1 MNALSSS
8 LCLLLLLLL
17 SPISNAHEN
26 RPLYVDIVEAKPL
39 FYRVQIKIP
48 PTVDAGNRPTIEFP
62 SGCVAQSARVY
73 RCEAPLTGA
82 TLAVDYPAYNPS
94 VSSFLRL
101 KLLSGEQYSALL
113 AATESRWQVPTQ
125 ESAGGVAKHYTW
137 LGVEHIL
144 IGLDHL
150 LFVACLMFI
159 AGSLRRIIITAT
171 GFTVAHSVTLALS
184 ALELVRFPIA
194 PVETLIAFS
203 ILFLAVE
210 IARGQRQSLTYRRPV
225 LVSTSF
231 GLLHGFGFASVL
243 QDIGL
248 PQTEVVTGLLFF
260 NVGVELGQV
269 LFIVV
274 GAAAVYCLRLFCNEK
289 VLSYFQIASIYA
301 IGSLASYWMFDR
313 AAGVFS

>member
-1 MNALSSS
+1 MLRMFPYLAM
-8 LCLLLLLLL
+8 LLPVLF
-17 SPISNAHEN
+17 SAASWSHEN
-26 RPLYVDIVEAKPL
+26 RPLYVDIIETQPSI
-39 FYRVQIKIP
+39 YRIQVKVP
-48 PTVDAGNRPTIEFP
+48 PTVDARNRPDIVFPNNCNEQVGRFYQCAESLNGQVLTIH
-62 SGCVAQSARVY
+62 
-73 RCEAPLTGA
+73 
-82 TLAVDYPAYNPS
+82 YPAYNPS

-101 KLLSGEQYSALL
+101 NLLSGEEYTALL
-113 AATESRWQVPTQ
+113 AATESEWQVPTQ
-125 ESAGGVAKHYTW
+125 ESKGGIAKHYTW

-159 AGSLRRIIITAT
+159 AGSLRRIVITAT
-171 GFTVAHSVTLALS
+171 GFTLAHSVTLVLS
-184 ALELVRFPIA
+184 ALDLVRVPIA

-210 IARGQRQSLTYRRPV
+210 IARDCRETLTFRRPV

-269 LFIVV
+269 LFI
-274 GAAAVYCLRLFCNEK
+274 AACACGVFLLKKFTPAK
-289 VLSYFQIASIYA
+289 MFITLQTVSIYC
-301 IGSLASYWMFDR
+301 IGVLASYWMLDR
-313 AAGVFS
+313 AMGVL